1 MTLLQNPNSILEFIV
16 HIIRPCFFKKGFI
29 MNNSYEAFVAYN
41 RQLLVDAAR
50 EKNIILTIN
59 DLQDISG
66 PQIPLTMM
74 ADEFLDALQEELFS
88 VQDITQVYNGFR
100 EFFTAH
106 LAERPTTGDLLS
118 DAMPSNG
125 WIIVQAENAMTNLIR
140 QMITP
145 AYLDVLRTE
154 RYDMS
159 YVCQQAKDRGLKS
172 LPCLHP
178 DLLTA
183 LEEQRITEEDIDE
196 MSYDDLVEAIS
207 ENRYRQ
213 DSSHS
218 YN

>member
-50 EKNIILTIN
+50 EKNILLTIN

-118 DAMPSNG
+118 DAMASNG
-125 WIIVQAENAMTNLIR
+125 WIIVQAENAMANLIR

-145 AYLDVLRTE
+145 AYLDALRTE
-154 RYDMS
+154 TYDMS
-159 YVCQQAKDRGLKS
+159 YVYQQAKDRGLKS

-183 LEEQRITEEDIDE
+183 LDEQRITEEDIDD
-196 MSYDDLVEAIS
+196 MSYDELVVAIS
-207 ENRYRQ
+207 ENRYPQ
-213 DSSHS
+213 DSSYS

>member
-1 MTLLQNPNSILEFIV
+1 
-16 HIIRPCFFKKGFI
+16 
-29 MNNSYEAFVAYN
+29 MNDSYEAFVAYN

-145 AYLDVLRTE
+145 AYLDALRTE

>member
-1 MTLLQNPNSILEFIV
+1 
-16 HIIRPCFFKKGFI
+16 

-145 AYLDVLRTE
+145 AYL
-154 RYDMS
+154 
-159 YVCQQAKDRGLKS
+159 
-172 LPCLHP
+172 
-178 DLLTA
+178 

>member
-1 MTLLQNPNSILEFIV
+1 
-16 HIIRPCFFKKGFI
+16 
-29 MNNSYEAFVAYN
+29 
-41 RQLLVDAAR
+41 
-50 EKNIILTIN
+50 
-59 DLQDISG
+59 
-66 PQIPLTMM
+66 MM

-145 AYLDVLRTE
+145 AYL
-154 RYDMS
+154 
-159 YVCQQAKDRGLKS
+159 
-172 LPCLHP
+172 
-178 DLLTA
+178 